1 MIDLKTAREG
11 WPAQIEGPGGETV
24 TVYLLPS
31 QGNTALSMRY
41 MSLSQ
46 EEESLSREEKAAR
59 AMVGTVLLGW
69 EAGAFG
75 EGDKPLPF
83 TEENAAAVLRVPWI
97 ADQVTME
104 AYELSERLAAERVA
118 AEKKSKRRSA
128 GSSGGRKT
136 STRSARKPKKET
148 AATS

>member
-1 MIDLKTAREG
+1 MIDLKAMREG
-11 WPAQIEGPGGETV
+11 WPVQIEGPGGESV

-31 QGNTALSMRY
+31 EGNTALSMRY
-41 MSLSQ
+41 MSLSK

-69 EAGAFG
+69 EPGAFG
-75 EGDKPLPF
+75 EGEEPLPF

-97 ADQVTME
+97 ADQVAIA
-104 AYELSERLAAERVA
+104 AYELSERLAAERAV

-136 STRSARKPKKET
+136 SARSARKPKKET